1 VTNLTPFF
9 IDSIKVDPPLVMA
22 PLHEITDSFFR
33 CMIWQIGGVGL
44 TVSEMISSEA
54 LIRNVCKAKVMML
67 KTDGAPYAIQ
77 LSGNNPESLG
87 IAARIAKEAG
97 ANIIDLNMG
106 CPASNVT
113 SNGSGSALL
122 KDILSAESCITA
134 MIKSVTIPVT
144 VKMRTGWDDSKTN
157 RTGYLEFLKMF
168 EAAGV
173 KAVAIH
179 PRTRAQQ
186 YKGNADWSLI
196 RRAVDTGTKLPIIGN
211 GDITNPV
218 SAKLMLEETGCAGIM
233 IGRAA
238 LTNPWIFQQ
247 TINPNLTVTETQRI
261 DLCIDFFHMLLE
273 SLAPLEALHK
283 MKKIGSWFT
292 KGIHNGA
299 SFRQELNTC
308 NSSEMIFAA
317 MERLKIT

>member
-1 VTNLTPFF
+1 
-9 IDSIKVDPPLVMA
+9 MA
-22 PLHEITDSFFR
+22 PLHEITDRFFR
-33 CMIWQIGGVGL
+33 CMIWQIGGIGL

-54 LIRNVCKAKVMML
+54 LIRNVCKAKSMMS
-67 KTDGAPYAIQ
+67 KSDGSPYSIQ
-77 LSGNNPESLG
+77 FSGSDPTKLG
-87 IAARIAKEAG
+87 MAACIAKEAG
-97 ANIIDLNMG
+97 ADIVDLNMG

-122 KDILSAESCITA
+122 KDILIAEACITA
-134 MIKSVTIPVT
+134 MVKSVNIPIT
-144 VKMRTGWDDSKTN
+144 VKMRTGWDEVSTN
-157 RTGYLEFLKMF
+157 RAGYLEFLKMF
-168 EAAGV
+168 EATGV

-196 RRAVDTGTKLPIIGN
+196 KRAVDTGTTLPIIGN
-211 GDITNPV
+211 GDITNPTK
-218 SAKLMLEETGCAGIM
+218 ARLMFNETGCAGIM

-247 TINPNLTVTETQRI
+247 IINPDLNIIEAQRI
-261 DLCIDFFHMLLE
+261 DLCIDFFHILME

-292 KGIHNGA
+292 KGIQNGA

-308 NSSEMIFAA
+308 NSSEMIFSA